1 MTISSTSRKAGP
13 YAGNGVTVS
22 FPFSFKVFSTSD
34 LLVTEIDSDDNEE
47 TLALTTNYTVAL
59 NADQNATPGGTITL
73 PDALPVGNSLTIR
86 TNIPI
91 TQTMDLTNQGGFY
104 PTVIN
109 NAMDR
114 ATIQIQQLAEIVGR
128 SPAVSIG
135 SGLSG
140 ITIESPGA
148 GEYLRW
154 NLAGTAIEATA
165 AVYDL
170 GTFMQ
175 SGTGA
180 VERSAMSKMGERVS
194 VKDFGAEGN
203 GVADDS
209 AAFALLEAAYPG
221 HHVDLDGFAYSVAA
235 IPTGARYHNGSFV
248 VGSVKTAMRA
258 KRLDNPMDGSSR
270 VAIGDG
276 AMHYWS
282 ASAVYNPA
290 DGVMIA
296 FLDAGYRHDT
306 SESSPLNIMF
316 SEDRGASWVGEK
328 TIYSVDGCDVADA
341 KAGVMGSGRI
351 GALVSMRGGAI
362 STYRNDFV
370 YSDDDGATWDAIV
383 GVIADGSGSFVYGDM
398 LPYPAAV
405 GGHDTTGFVVY
416 SYTGGIIYALTTIN
430 NGATWSSSAVTSS
443 ASYTEASVVRVNNE
457 NKWLMFIRT
466 GANLFVSTSVNMT
479 TWTTPV
485 DSGIAI
491 LSNPVY
497 AYITGGRLF
506 VYVFLRDFAP
516 TALGVENEIILFE
529 DDPAAVYAASDLVSK
544 AYRVVVDGVDRAL
557 GYLKIMPVGNDHVWI
572 YTAGE
577 YDGSTLFPAA
587 TSIVTGSTRRSPG
600 VGKTYADALA
610 SNTNIVRNGTF
621 DFWSRGTSFTGF
633 TANTNTADGWKFQ
646 PSGATVTV
654 TQRALTP
661 AESLLFPFH
670 PQFGMEISATADN
683 SSALVQQWFGT
694 SEMTMIADSYVSI
707 QVWGIGDVPSAG
719 LRAGIQFDYGGGG
732 SALAPTA
739 ALMEFAESADN
750 VWKTTAVLRA
760 PTMVGKTIGTDPKT
774 IFVLGN
780 SSETEAWDATIVG
793 VKYELSS
800 APSRFRPIDLSAEKM
815 RCQRYVQAIPY
826 DSIDAVGVACAAST
840 VAAFATIEYPAMVSA
855 PSVSLL
861 SGAAGSFEVYPLGST
876 ITAVSASS
884 VGVKATA
891 ISITTTGMTAGDSYL
906 FRTKAAS
913 PVVFLL
919 DAE

>member
-34 LLVTEIDSDDNEE
+34 LLVTEIDSDANEE

-73 PDALPVGNSLTIR
+73 ASALASGSSLTIR
-86 TNIPI
+86 TNIPN

-170 GTFMQ
+170 GTFLQ

-180 VERSAMSKMGERVS
+180 VERSAMSKMGDRVS

-248 VGSVKTAMRA
+248 VGSTLTAMRA
-258 KRLDNPMDGSSR
+258 NRLDNPMDGSSR

-276 AMHYWS
+276 TLHYWGT
-282 ASAVYNPA
+282 SAVYNPA
-290 DGVMIA
+290 NGTMIV
-296 FLDAGYRHDT
+296 FLDAGYRHEA

-316 SEDRGASWVGEK
+316 SEDRGASWFGEE
-328 TIYSVDGCDVADA
+328 TIYSVSGIDIADA
-341 KAGVMGSGRI
+341 KAGIMGSGRI
-351 GALVSMRGGAI
+351 GALVSLRGGAL

-370 YSDDDGATWDAIV
+370 YSDDSGATWAAIV
-383 GVIADGSGSFVYGDM
+383 GVVADGSGSFVYGDM

-416 SYTGGIIYALTTIN
+416 SYTSGVIYALTTID
-430 NGATWSSSAVTSS
+430 NGATWTSSAVT
-443 ASYTEASVVRVNNE
+443 AAGSYAEAAVVRVNAE

-466 GANLFVSTSVNMT
+466 GGNLFVATSVNMT

-485 DSGIAI
+485 DSGIP
-491 LSNPVY
+491 LNGNPVY
-497 AYITGGRLF
+497 AYVTGGRLF
-506 VYVFLRDFAP
+506 VYCFLRDFGGSP
-516 TALGVENEIILFE
+516 LGVENEIIVFE

-544 AYRVVVDGVDRAL
+544 AYRVVVDGVERAL
-557 GYLKIMPVGNDHVWI
+557 GYLKILPVGNDHVWL

-577 YDGSTLFPAA
+577 YEGSTGSQAP
-587 TSIVTGSTRRSPG
+587 TSIVTGSTRRSPS
-600 VGKTYADALA
+600 VGKSYVESLA
-610 SNTNIVRNGTF
+610 SNRNLVRNGTF
-621 DFWSRGTSFTGF
+621 DFWSRGTSFPGF
-633 TANTNTADGWKFQ
+633 TTNTKLADGWAFQ
-646 PSGATVTV
+646 PSGSTVTV
-654 TQRALTP
+654 SRRDLTP

-670 PQFGMEISATADN
+670 PQFGMEISATANDY
-683 SSALVQQWFGT
+683 SSLVQEWFGT
-694 SEMTMIADSYVSI
+694 SEMTLMADSYVAI
-707 QVWGIGDVPSAG
+707 QIWGIGAVPTAG
-719 LRAGIQFDYGGGG
+719 LRAGIQFEYGGGG
-732 SALAPTA
+732 STMVQTA
-739 ALMEFAESADN
+739 AVMTFAESADN
-750 VWKTTAVLRA
+750 IWKATALLRA
-760 PTMVGKTIGTDPKT
+760 PTLAGKTIGTDPKAVF
-774 IFVLGN
+774 IFGN
-780 SSETEAWDATIVG
+780 SSNVEAWDATIVG
-793 VKYELSS
+793 VKYERSNVPTVLKP
-800 APSRFRPIDLSAEKM
+800 ADLSVEKV
-815 RCQRYVQAIPY
+815 RCRQYVQTLAY
-826 DSIDAVGVACAAST
+826 DEIDVVGVATASFST
-840 VAAFATIEYPAMVSA
+840 GAFAVIEYPLMVAA
-855 PSVSLL
+855 PAFSLL

-876 ITAVSASS
+876 ITGITSSS
-884 VGVKATA
+884 VGTRALA